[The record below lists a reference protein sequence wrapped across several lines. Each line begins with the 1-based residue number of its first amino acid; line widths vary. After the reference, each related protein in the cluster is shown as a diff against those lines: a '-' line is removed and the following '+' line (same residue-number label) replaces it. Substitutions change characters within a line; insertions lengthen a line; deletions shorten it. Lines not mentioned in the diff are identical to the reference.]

1 TAQAQRR
8 NARCAGAGH
17 TRGWTD
23 AQGGRASCAFITA
36 LWGGGTPAHHS
47 SPSSSVSE
55 AAGKKT
61 VTIAKADAIDVTR
74 YTVQYEL
81 LRAQV
86 IGAANDMVRT
96 GDTVAP
102 RGIGLALLFREGM
115 PGWLRAMDAVM
126 LQATES
132 PDSHRQLPLEKSVQH
147 TVAPASL
154 WSAQL

>member
-1 TAQAQRR
+1 
-8 NARCAGAGH
+8 
-17 TRGWTD
+17 
-23 AQGGRASCAFITA
+23 
-36 LWGGGTPAHHS
+36 
-47 SPSSSVSE
+47 
-55 AAGKKT
+55 

-147 TVAPASL
+147 TVALASL
-154 WSAQL
+154 WSAQLHNVITLLASLVLSTRHFAELSPVGRNRSCP